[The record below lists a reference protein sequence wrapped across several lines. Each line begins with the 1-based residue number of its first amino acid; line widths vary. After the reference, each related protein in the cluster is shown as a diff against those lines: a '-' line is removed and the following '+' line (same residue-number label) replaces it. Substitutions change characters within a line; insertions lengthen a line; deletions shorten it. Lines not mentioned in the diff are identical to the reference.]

1 MDIIDKIKKRG
12 WNLLDKNEQNLF
24 VISLCKHSNIDV
36 RCREVLLNEVLY
48 KDFGTFYKVDQ
59 KVNVG
64 LYSKSHKVFYREFYT
79 NNLWLMDWQE
89 DKFSG
94 YCYDFSYSIKEYAQ

>member
-12 WNLLDKNEQNLF
+12 WNSLDKNEQNLF
-24 VISLCKHSNIDV
+24 IINLGKHLNTDV
-36 RCREVLLNEVLY
+36 RCREVFLNEVLY

-64 LYSKSHKVFYREFYT
+64 FYSKSHKVFYKQFYT
-79 NNLWLMDWQE
+79 NELWLMDWQE
-89 DKFSG
+89 DKFTG
-94 YCYDFSYSIKEYAQ
+94 YCYDFSFTRED